1 MLLCD
6 YICIYGDVCNVYDNV
21 VDETALDTYRFVMAV
36 LYEEE
41 ALYRGCF

>member
-1 MLLCD
+1 MGVMLLID
-6 YICIYGDVCNVYDNV
+6 YICIYGDVCAGGSID
-21 VDETALDTYRFVMAV
+21 AYRFVMYV